1 MKTDYRII
9 QYGMALSMAF
19 MAATGTSSLGAA
31 ERTVLNEPI
40 GENASQTK
48 TAVTVATSDRS
59 LLEDNVSIEAIETS
73 DTDAV
78 ASRKRMAWL
87 GVSTTEASETLASQ
101 LDLQAGVGLVVTYL
115 APEGPAAKAGLKNLS
130 IG

>member
-1 MKTDYRII
+1 MMKTDYRII

-19 MAATGTSSLGAA
+19 MAATGTSSLAAA

-59 LLEDNVSIEAIETS
+59 PLEDNVSIEAIETS

-101 LDLQAGVGLVVTYL
+101 LDLQAGVGLVV
-115 APEGPAAKAGLKNLS
+115 
-130 IG
+130 